1 MQGNYK
7 LPDSDHLLA
16 YMYICSSTDGV
27 LLWPSGPS
35 LLLSTRLNLYIFAY
49 ATMHMHTLHT
59 CTYIC
64 TCSYGSCIIL
74 RGSVN

>member
-27 LLWPSGPS
+27 TFMALRAILIAFHKVESI
-35 LLLSTRLNLYIFAY
+35 YICICNYAY
-49 ATMHMHTLHT
+49 AYIAYMYIHM
-59 CTYIC
+59 YM
-64 TCSYGSCIIL
+64 
-74 RGSVN
+74 